1 MKLHFESDLTYQQN
15 AITSVCD
22 LFEGQEK
29 WESEMTVLAP
39 AQGALS
45 FEGATGSMPVNP
57 KIPED
62 DILLKNLNNVQLKN
76 QLPPSPVLDSHD
88 FTVEMETGTGKTYV
102 YLRTMLELNKR
113 YGMSKFI
120 IVVPSVA
127 IKEGVYKTLQITE
140 EHFKSLYAGIP
151 YEYYL
156 YDSSKPAD
164 VRNFATSSVMQ
175 IMVMT
180 VGAINKKD
188 VNKLYQSSEKTTVDE
203 LDKPIDLIRATRP
216 IIIVDEPQSVDG
228 GLNGAGK
235 TALDAMHPMFTL
247 RYSATHVHKHHMV
260 YRLDA
265 IDAYNQK
272 LVKQIE
278 VAGLEVQNAS
288 NSPYVK
294 LVSINNK
301 KNVISGTVLV
311 DIADKKGNVNRSEIT
326 VYDGMRLDD
335 ETGRDIYQGYRI
347 SEIRTGKE
355 GYLTLETPSDAY
367 YMSVGDVVGDIDP
380 MLIQR
385 HMIRRTIREHLDKE
399 LRLNTQQIKV
409 LTLFFIDKVDFYRQT
424 NEQGLR
430 EPGEYAR
437 IFEEEYLKAIKSPAY
452 KDLLPSHPEH
462 AKDVHDGY
470 FSIDKKG
477 AWAETNESNNAGREN
492 AERGYNL
499 IMKNKEKLLS
509 FSNPVRFIFSHSA
522 LKEGW
527 DNPNVFQICSLR
539 EMGSERERRQTL
551 GRGLRLCVN
560 QEGERVRD
568 DSINILTV
576 VASENYEA
584 YAERLQS
591 EIENETGIRFGII
604 EKDAFAHVVTNSGS
618 ESKAIGVLGSNEIWT
633 WLITEGYLEKSG
645 KISKKLSKALHENTF
660 ILMEK
665 YLSVQKH
672 IEAILHKSNTRLNIN
687 KAEERVRVKYRKENF
702 NSPYFNELWKRIKC
716 KTVYKLDFS
725 EEKLVEACAKSI
737 EEMPAVDKATLSFS
751 KAVITKDRSG
761 LDVKVLGNGTTTS
774 VIEVSGQQLPDLLSV
789 LQDKTGLTRRSLV
802 QILKDSGRI
811 NDFIKSPNSF
821 INEVITRINYVKSL
835 SIIDGIKYYPIS
847 SENYAQSLF
856 NEKELTGYTPR
867 MFKAG
872 NKSLHEYINIDSDI
886 EREFAKDLEIQEEVK
901 LYTKLPNWF
910 KIPTPLGNYNPDW
923 ALVINKNGEDNIYF
937 VVETKSDLLT
947 LRDNE
952 SGKIKCG
959 KAHFESLTPL
969 NENPAKYAC
978 AIKYKH
984 LKSLE

>member
-57 KIPED
+57 QIPED
-62 DILLKNLNNVQLKN
+62 DVLLKNLNNVQLKN

-140 EHFKSLYAGIP
+140 EHFKSLYAGVP

-156 YDSSKPAD
+156 YDSAKPAD

-188 VNKLYQSSEKTTVDE
+188 VNKLYQSSEKTTVDD

-294 LVSINNK
+294 LVSINSK
-301 KNVISGTVLV
+301 KNSISATVIV
-311 DIADKKGNVNRSEIT
+311 DIADKKGGVNRSEIT
-326 VYDGMRLDD
+326 VHDGMTLDD

-355 GYLTLETPSDAY
+355 GYLTLETPSNTY
-367 YMSVGDVVGDIDP
+367 YMKVGDVVGDIDP

-399 LRLNTQQIKV
+399 LRLNPQQIKV
-409 LTLFFIDKVDFYRQT
+409 LTLFFIDKVDFYRQI
-424 NEQGLR
+424 NEEGLR

-477 AWAETNESNNAGREN
+477 AWAETSESNNAGREN

-618 ESKAIGVLGSNEIWT
+618 ESKAIGVSGSNEIWT

-645 KISKKLSKALHENTF
+645 KISKSLSKALHENTF

-687 KAEERVRVKYRKENF
+687 NAEDRVKVKYRKENF
-702 NSPYFNELWKRIKC
+702 NSPYFNELWKRIKY

-761 LDVKVLGNGTTTS
+761 LDVKVLANGTTTS

-802 QILKDSGRI
+802 QILKESGRI
-811 NDFIKSPNSF
+811 NDFIKNPNSF

-856 NEKELTGYTPR
+856 NEKELTGYTRR

-872 NKSLHEYINIDSDI
+872 NKSLHEYINVDSDI
-886 EREFAKDLEIQEEVK
+886 EREFAKDLEMQEEVK

-937 VVETKSDLLT
+937 VVETKSNLLT

-978 AIKYKH
+978 AIKYEY
-984 LKSLE
+984 LNSLE

>member
-1 MKLHFESDLTYQQN
+1 MKLHFESDLIYQQN

-29 WESEMTVLAP
+29 WENEMTVLAP

-45 FEGATGSMPVNP
+45 FEGATGSMPINP
-57 KIPED
+57 QKPAD
-62 DILLKNLNNVQLKN
+62 DVLLKNLNNIQLKN
-76 QLPPSPVLDSHD
+76 HLPPSPVLDSHD

-113 YGMSKFI
+113 FGMSKFI

-156 YDSSKPAD
+156 YDSAKPAD

-175 IMVMT
+175 IMIMT

-188 VNKLYQSSEKTTVDE
+188 VNKLYQSSEKTTVDD

-235 TALDAMHPMFTL
+235 TAINAMHPMFTL

-278 VAGLEVQNAS
+278 VAGLEVQNAN
-288 NSPYVK
+288 NSPYIK
-294 LVSINNK
+294 LVSINSKQN
-301 KNVISGTVLV
+301 NISATILV
-311 DIADKKGNVNRSEIT
+311 DIEDKKGNVNRSEIT
-326 VYDGMRLDD
+326 VYDGMILDE
-335 ETGRDIYQGYRI
+335 ETGRTIYQGYRI

-355 GYLTLETPSDAY
+355 GYLTLETPSATY
-367 YMSVGDVVGDIDP
+367 YMQVGDVVGDIDP

-409 LTLFFIDKVDFYRQT
+409 LTLFFIDKVDFYRQI
-424 NEQGLR
+424 NDEGLR

-437 IFEEEYLKAIKSPAY
+437 IFEEEYLKAIKSPPY
-452 KDLLPSHPEH
+452 KDLVPYHPEH

-477 AWAETNESNNAGREN
+477 AWAETSESNNAGREN

-560 QEGERVRD
+560 QEGVRVRD

-584 YAERLQS
+584 YAERLQN
-591 EIENETGIRFGII
+591 EIENETGIRFGNI
-604 EKDAFAHVVTNSGS
+604 EKDAFAHLISIVSSEALGIPGS
-618 ESKAIGVLGSNEIWT
+618 HDIWSE
-633 WLITEGYLEKSG
+633 LQRKGYLEKSG
-645 KISKKLSKALHENTF
+645 KITKRLKEVLLEGSFSVGDKYSQLQEQIEN
-660 ILMEK
+660 ILR
-665 YLSVQKH
+665 
-672 IEAILHKSNTRLNIN
+672 KSAGKLNIN
-687 KAEERVRVKYRKENF
+687 NADERKTIKCRKEVL
-702 NSPYFNELWKRIKC
+702 NSPEFEALWKRIC
-716 KTVYKLDFS
+716 QKTLYRLAFDEDELIKSCTKSLS
-725 EEKLVEACAKSI
+725 EMQPLAKA
-737 EEMPAVDKATLSFS
+737 MVSFS
-751 KAVITKDRSG
+751 KATIKKSQSG
-761 LDVKVLGNGTTTS
+761 LSAKAQSNGTTSSIINFT
-774 VIEVSGQQLPDLLSV
+774 EQPLPDILSV
-789 LQDKTGLTRRSLV
+789 LQEKTGLTRRSLSC
-802 QILKDSGRI
+802 ILKKSGRLA
-811 NDFIKSPNSF
+811 DFAKNPQQF
-821 INEVITRINYVKSL
+821 ISEAISRIIYCKRL
-835 SIIDGIKYYPIS
+835 SIVDGIKYYPLEGEI
-847 SENYAQSLF
+847 YAQSLF
-856 NEKELTGYTPR
+856 MDKELTGYAR
-867 MFKAG
+867 NLFESSS
-872 NKSLHEYINIDSDI
+872 KSVYEYLPKDS
-886 EREFAKDLEIQEEVK
+886 EVEGSFAQQLEEQDEVK
-901 LYTKLPNWF
+901 LYVKLPGWF
-910 KIPTPLGNYNPDW
+910 KIPTPLGMYNPDW
-923 ALVINKNGEDNIYF
+923 ALVIEDNAEEHIYF
-937 VVETKSDLLT
+937 VVETKSKHIGLG
-947 LRDNE
+947 NE
-952 SGKIKCG
+952 EEAKITCG
-959 KAHFESLTPL
+959 NAHFNSLKDQMV
-969 NENPAKYAC
+969 NPARYMRS
-978 AIKYKH
+978 IKINEV
-984 LKSLE
+984 LSSI

>member
-1 MKLHFESDLTYQQN
+1 
-15 AITSVCD
+15 
-22 LFEGQEK
+22 
-29 WESEMTVLAP
+29 MTVLAP

-57 KIPED
+57 QIPED
-62 DILLKNLNNVQLKN
+62 DVLLKNLNNVQLKN

-140 EHFKSLYAGIP
+140 EHFKSLYAGVP

-156 YDSSKPAD
+156 YDSAKPAD

-188 VNKLYQSSEKTTVDE
+188 VNKLYQSSEKTTVDD

-294 LVSINNK
+294 LVSINSK
-301 KNVISGTVLV
+301 KNSISATVIV
-311 DIADKKGNVNRSEIT
+311 DIADKKGGVNRSEIT
-326 VYDGMRLDD
+326 VHDGMTLDD

-355 GYLTLETPSDAY
+355 GYLTLETPSNTY
-367 YMSVGDVVGDIDP
+367 YMKVGDVVGDIDP

-399 LRLNTQQIKV
+399 LRLNPQQIKV
-409 LTLFFIDKVDFYRQT
+409 LTLFFIDKVDFYRQN
-424 NEQGLR
+424 NEEGLR

-477 AWAETNESNNAGREN
+477 GWAETSESNNAGREN

-618 ESKAIGVLGSNEIWT
+618 ESKAIGVSGSNEIWT

-645 KISKKLSKALHENTF
+645 KISKSLSKALHENTF

-687 KAEERVRVKYRKENF
+687 NAEERVKVKYRKENF
-702 NSPYFNELWKRIKC
+702 NSPYFNELWKRIKY

-761 LDVKVLGNGTTTS
+761 LDVKVLANGTTTS

-802 QILKDSGRI
+802 QILKESGRI
-811 NDFIKSPNSF
+811 NDFIKNPNSF

-856 NEKELTGYTPR
+856 NEKELTGYTRR

-872 NKSLHEYINIDSDI
+872 NKSLHEYINVDSDI
-886 EREFAKDLEIQEEVK
+886 EREFAKDLEMQEEVK

-937 VVETKSDLLT
+937 VVETKSNLLT

-978 AIKYKH
+978 AIKYEY
-984 LKSLE
+984 LNSLE

>member
-57 KIPED
+57 QIPED
-62 DILLKNLNNVQLKN
+62 DVLLKNLNNVQLKN

-140 EHFKSLYAGIP
+140 EHFKSLYAGVP

-156 YDSSKPAD
+156 YDSAKPAD

-188 VNKLYQSSEKTTVDE
+188 VNKLYQSSEKTTVDD

-294 LVSINNK
+294 LVSINSK
-301 KNVISGTVLV
+301 KNSISATVIV
-311 DIADKKGNVNRSEIT
+311 DIADKKGGVNRSEIT
-326 VYDGMRLDD
+326 VHDGMTLDD

-355 GYLTLETPSDAY
+355 GYLTLETPSNTY
-367 YMSVGDVVGDIDP
+367 YMKVGDVVGDIDP

-399 LRLNTQQIKV
+399 LRLNPQQIKV
-409 LTLFFIDKVDFYRQT
+409 LTLFFIDKVDFYRQN
-424 NEQGLR
+424 NEEGLR

-477 AWAETNESNNAGREN
+477 GWAETSESNNAGREN

-618 ESKAIGVLGSNEIWT
+618 ESKAIGVSGSNEIWT

-645 KISKKLSKALHENTF
+645 KISKSLSKALHENTF

-672 IEAILHKSNTRLNIN
+672 IEAILNKSNTRLNIN
-687 KAEERVRVKYRKENF
+687 NAEERVKVKYRKENF
-702 NSPYFNELWKRIKC
+702 NSPYFNELWKRIKY

-761 LDVKVLGNGTTTS
+761 LDVKVLANGTTTS

-789 LQDKTGLTRRSLV
+789 LQNKTGLTRRSLV
-802 QILKDSGRI
+802 QILKESGRI
-811 NDFIKSPNSF
+811 NDFIKNPNSF

-856 NEKELTGYTPR
+856 NEKELTGYTRR

-872 NKSLHEYINIDSDI
+872 NKSLHEYINVDSDI
-886 EREFAKDLEIQEEVK
+886 EREFAKDLEMQEEVK

-937 VVETKSDLLT
+937 VVETKSNLLT

-978 AIKYKH
+978 AIKYEY
-984 LKSLE
+984 LNSLE

>member
-57 KIPED
+57 QIPED
-62 DILLKNLNNVQLKN
+62 DVLLKNLNNVQLKN

-140 EHFKSLYAGIP
+140 EHFKSLYAGVP

-156 YDSSKPAD
+156 YDSAKPAD

-188 VNKLYQSSEKTTVDE
+188 VNKLYQSSEKTTVDD

-294 LVSINNK
+294 LVSINSK
-301 KNVISGTVLV
+301 KNSISATVIV
-311 DIADKKGNVNRSEIT
+311 DIADKKGGVNRSEIT
-326 VYDGMRLDD
+326 VHDGMTLDD

-355 GYLTLETPSDAY
+355 GYLTLETPSNTY
-367 YMSVGDVVGDIDP
+367 YMKVGDVVGDIDP

-399 LRLNTQQIKV
+399 LRLNPQQIKV
-409 LTLFFIDKVDFYRQT
+409 LTLFFIDKVDFYRQN
-424 NEQGLR
+424 NEEGLR

-477 AWAETNESNNAGREN
+477 GWAETSESNNAGREN

-618 ESKAIGVLGSNEIWT
+618 ESKAIGISGSNEIWT

-645 KISKKLSKALHENTF
+645 KISKSLSKALHENTF

-687 KAEERVRVKYRKENF
+687 NAEERVKVKYRKENF
-702 NSPYFNELWKRIKC
+702 NSPYFNELWKRIKY

-761 LDVKVLGNGTTTS
+761 LDVKVLANGTTTS

-802 QILKDSGRI
+802 QILKESGRI
-811 NDFIKSPNSF
+811 NDFIKNPNSF
-821 INEVITRINYVKSL
+821 IKEVITRINYVKSL

-856 NEKELTGYTPR
+856 NEKELTGYTRR

-872 NKSLHEYINIDSDI
+872 NKSLHEYINVDSDI
-886 EREFAKDLEIQEEVK
+886 EREFAKDLEMQEEVK

-937 VVETKSDLLT
+937 VVETKSNLLT

-959 KAHFESLTPL
+959 EAHFESLTPL

-978 AIKYKH
+978 AIKYEY
-984 LKSLE
+984 LNSLE

>member
-62 DILLKNLNNVQLKN
+62 DILLKNLNNIQLKN

-140 EHFKSLYAGIP
+140 EHFKSLYAGVP

-188 VNKLYQSSEKTTVDE
+188 VNKLYQSSEKTTVDD

-326 VYDGMRLDD
+326 VYDGMTLDD

-367 YMSVGDVVGDIDP
+367 YMRVGDVVGDIDP

-430 EPGEYAR
+430 EPGEYAH

-477 AWAETNESNNAGREN
+477 AWAETSESNNAGREN

-687 KAEERVRVKYRKENF
+687 NAEERVRVKYRKENF
-702 NSPYFNELWKRIKC
+702 NSPYFNELWKRIKY

-761 LDVKVLGNGTTTS
+761 LDVKVLANGTTTS

-811 NDFIKSPNSF
+811 NDFIKNPNSF

-856 NEKELTGYTPR
+856 NEKELTGYTRR

-923 ALVINKNGEDNIYF
+923 ALVINKNGKDNIYF
-937 VVETKSDLLT
+937 VVETKSNLLT

-978 AIKYKH
+978 AIKYEH
-984 LKSLE
+984 LNSIE

>member
-57 KIPED
+57 QIPED
-62 DILLKNLNNVQLKN
+62 DVLLKNLNNVQLKN

-140 EHFKSLYAGIP
+140 EHFKSLYAGVP

-156 YDSSKPAD
+156 YDSAKPAD

-188 VNKLYQSSEKTTVDE
+188 VNKLYQSSEKTTVDD

-294 LVSINNK
+294 LVSINSK
-301 KNVISGTVLV
+301 KNSISATVIV
-311 DIADKKGNVNRSEIT
+311 DIADKKGGVNRSEIT
-326 VYDGMRLDD
+326 VHDGMTLDD

-355 GYLTLETPSDAY
+355 GYLTLETPSNTY
-367 YMSVGDVVGDIDP
+367 YMKVGDVVGDIDP

-399 LRLNTQQIKV
+399 LRLNPQQIKV
-409 LTLFFIDKVDFYRQT
+409 LTLFFIDKVDFYRQN
-424 NEQGLR
+424 NEEGLR

-477 AWAETNESNNAGREN
+477 GWAETSESNNAGREN

-618 ESKAIGVLGSNEIWT
+618 ESKAIGVSGSNEIWT

-645 KISKKLSKALHENTF
+645 KISKSLSKALHENTF

-687 KAEERVRVKYRKENF
+687 NAEERVKVKYRKENF
-702 NSPYFNELWKRIKC
+702 NSPYFNELWKRIKY

-761 LDVKVLGNGTTTS
+761 LDVKVLANGTTTS

-802 QILKDSGRI
+802 QILKESGRI
-811 NDFIKSPNSF
+811 NDFIKNPNSF
-821 INEVITRINYVKSL
+821 IKEVITRINYVKSL

-856 NEKELTGYTPR
+856 NEKELTGYTRR

-872 NKSLHEYINIDSDI
+872 NKSLHEYINVDSDI
-886 EREFAKDLEIQEEVK
+886 EREFAKDLEMQEEVK

-937 VVETKSDLLT
+937 VVETKSNLLT

-959 KAHFESLTPL
+959 EAHFESLTPL

-978 AIKYKH
+978 AIKYEY
-984 LKSLE
+984 L

>member
-57 KIPED
+57 QIPED
-62 DILLKNLNNVQLKN
+62 DVLLKNLNNVQLKN

-140 EHFKSLYAGIP
+140 EHFKSLYAGVP

-156 YDSSKPAD
+156 YDSAKPAD

-188 VNKLYQSSEKTTVDE
+188 VNKLYQSSEKTTVDD

-294 LVSINNK
+294 LVSINSK
-301 KNVISGTVLV
+301 KNSISATVIV
-311 DIADKKGNVNRSEIT
+311 DIADKKGGVNRSEIT
-326 VYDGMRLDD
+326 VHDGMTLDD

-355 GYLTLETPSDAY
+355 GYLTLETPSNTY
-367 YMSVGDVVGDIDP
+367 YMKVGDVVGDIDP

-399 LRLNTQQIKV
+399 LRLNPQQIKV
-409 LTLFFIDKVDFYRQT
+409 LTLFFIDKVDFYRQN
-424 NEQGLR
+424 NEEGLR

-477 AWAETNESNNAGREN
+477 GWAETSESNNAGREN

-618 ESKAIGVLGSNEIWT
+618 ESKAIGVSGSNEIWT

-645 KISKKLSKALHENTF
+645 KISKSLSKALHENTF

-687 KAEERVRVKYRKENF
+687 NAEERVKVKYRKENF
-702 NSPYFNELWKRIKC
+702 NSPYFNELWKRIKY

-725 EEKLVEACAKSI
+725 EEKLVEACAKAI

-761 LDVKVLGNGTTTS
+761 LDVKVLANGTTTS

-802 QILKDSGRI
+802 QILKESGRI
-811 NDFIKSPNSF
+811 NDFIKNPNSF
-821 INEVITRINYVKSL
+821 IKEVITRINYVKSL

-856 NEKELTGYTPR
+856 NEKELTGYTRR

-872 NKSLHEYINIDSDI
+872 NKSLHEYINVDSDI
-886 EREFAKDLEIQEEVK
+886 EREFAKDLEMQEEVK

-937 VVETKSDLLT
+937 VVETKSNLLT

-959 KAHFESLTPL
+959 EAHFESLTPL

-978 AIKYKH
+978 AIKYEY
-984 LKSLE
+984 LNSLE

>member
-76 QLPPSPVLDSHD
+76 QLPPSPVLDSHN

-140 EHFKSLYAGIP
+140 EHFKSLYAGVP

-156 YDSSKPAD
+156 YDSAKPAD

-188 VNKLYQSSEKTTVDE
+188 VNKLYQSSEKTTVDD

-294 LVSINNK
+294 LVSINSK
-301 KNVISGTVLV
+301 KNSISATVIV
-311 DIADKKGNVNRSEIT
+311 DIADKKGGMNRSEIT
-326 VYDGMRLDD
+326 VYDGTALDD

-347 SEIRTGKE
+347 SEIRTGKD
-355 GYLTLETPSDAY
+355 GYLTLETPSNTY
-367 YMSVGDVVGDIDP
+367 YMQVGDVVGDIDP

-399 LRLNTQQIKV
+399 LRLNSQQIKV

-424 NEQGLR
+424 NEEGLR

-452 KDLLPSHPEH
+452 KDLLSSHPEH

-477 AWAETNESNNAGREN
+477 AWAETSESNNAGREN

-618 ESKAIGVLGSNEIWT
+618 ESKAIGVSGSNEIWT

-645 KISKKLSKALHENTF
+645 KISKSLSKALHENTF

-687 KAEERVRVKYRKENF
+687 NAEERVKVKYRKENF
-702 NSPYFNELWKRIKC
+702 NSPYFNELWKRIKY

-761 LDVKVLGNGTTTS
+761 LDVKVLANGTTTS

-802 QILKDSGRI
+802 QILKESGRI
-811 NDFIKSPNSF
+811 NDFIKNPNSF
-821 INEVITRINYVKSL
+821 IKEVITRINYVKSL

-856 NEKELTGYTPR
+856 NEKELTGYTRR

-872 NKSLHEYINIDSDI
+872 NKSLHEYINVDSDI
-886 EREFAKDLEIQEEVK
+886 EREFAKDLEMQEEVK

-937 VVETKSDLLT
+937 VVETKSNLLT

-978 AIKYKH
+978 AIKYEY
-984 LKSLE
+984 LNSLE

>member
-57 KIPED
+57 QIPED
-62 DILLKNLNNVQLKN
+62 DVLLKNLNNVQLKN

-140 EHFKSLYAGIP
+140 EHFKSLYAGVP

-156 YDSSKPAD
+156 YDSAKPAD

-188 VNKLYQSSEKTTVDE
+188 VNKLYQSSEKTTVDD

-294 LVSINNK
+294 LVSINSK
-301 KNVISGTVLV
+301 KNSISATVIV
-311 DIADKKGNVNRSEIT
+311 DIADKKGGVNRSEIT
-326 VYDGMRLDD
+326 VHDGMTLDD

-355 GYLTLETPSDAY
+355 GYLTLETPSNTY
-367 YMSVGDVVGDIDP
+367 YMKVGDVVGDIDP

-399 LRLNTQQIKV
+399 LRLNPQQIKV
-409 LTLFFIDKVDFYRQT
+409 LTLFFIDKVDFYRQN
-424 NEQGLR
+424 NEEGLR

-477 AWAETNESNNAGREN
+477 GWAETSESNNAGREN

-618 ESKAIGVLGSNEIWT
+618 ESKAIGVSGSNEIWT

-645 KISKKLSKALHENTF
+645 KISKSLSKALHENTF

-687 KAEERVRVKYRKENF
+687 NAEERVKVKYRKENF
-702 NSPYFNELWKRIKC
+702 NSPYFNELWKRIKY

-761 LDVKVLGNGTTTS
+761 LDVKVLANGTTTS

-802 QILKDSGRI
+802 QILKESGRI
-811 NDFIKSPNSF
+811 NDFIKNPNSF
-821 INEVITRINYVKSL
+821 IKEVITRINYVKSL

-856 NEKELTGYTPR
+856 NEKELTGYTRR

-872 NKSLHEYINIDSDI
+872 NKSLHEYINVDSDI
-886 EREFAKDLEIQEEVK
+886 EREFAKDLEMQEEVK

-937 VVETKSDLLT
+937 VVETKSNLLT

-959 KAHFESLTPL
+959 EAHFESLTPL

-978 AIKYKH
+978 AIKYEY
-984 LKSLE
+984 LNSLE

>member
-39 AQGALS
+39 AQGVLS
-45 FEGATGSMPVNP
+45 FEGSTGSMPVNP
-57 KIPED
+57 QIPED
-62 DILLKNLNNVQLKN
+62 DVLLKNLNNVQLKN

-140 EHFKSLYAGIP
+140 EHFKSLYAGTP

-156 YDSSKPAD
+156 YDSAKPAD

-188 VNKLYQSSEKTTVDE
+188 VNKLYQSSEKTTVDD

-294 LVSINNK
+294 LVSINSK
-301 KNVISGTVLV
+301 KNSISATVIV
-311 DIADKKGNVNRSEIT
+311 DIADKKGNVTRSEIT
-326 VYDGMRLDD
+326 VHDGMTLDD

-355 GYLTLETPSDAY
+355 GYLTLDTPSNTY
-367 YMSVGDVVGDIDP
+367 YMKEGDIVGDIDP

-399 LRLNTQQIKV
+399 LRLNPQQIKV

-424 NEQGLR
+424 NEEGLL

-437 IFEEEYLKAIKSPAY
+437 IFEEEYLKAIKSPAG
-452 KDLLPSHPEH
+452 DAANLL
-462 AKDVHDGY
+462 
-470 FSIDKKG
+470 I
-477 AWAETNESNNAGREN
+477 
-492 AERGYNL
+492 
-499 IMKNKEKLLS
+499 
-509 FSNPVRFIFSHSA
+509 
-522 LKEGW
+522 
-527 DNPNVFQICSLR
+527 
-539 EMGSERERRQTL
+539 
-551 GRGLRLCVN
+551 
-560 QEGERVRD
+560 
-568 DSINILTV
+568 
-576 VASENYEA
+576 
-584 YAERLQS
+584 
-591 EIENETGIRFGII
+591 
-604 EKDAFAHVVTNSGS
+604 
-618 ESKAIGVLGSNEIWT
+618 
-633 WLITEGYLEKSG
+633 
-645 KISKKLSKALHENTF
+645 
-660 ILMEK
+660 
-665 YLSVQKH
+665 
-672 IEAILHKSNTRLNIN
+672 
-687 KAEERVRVKYRKENF
+687 
-702 NSPYFNELWKRIKC
+702 
-716 KTVYKLDFS
+716 
-725 EEKLVEACAKSI
+725 
-737 EEMPAVDKATLSFS
+737 
-751 KAVITKDRSG
+751 
-761 LDVKVLGNGTTTS
+761 
-774 VIEVSGQQLPDLLSV
+774 
-789 LQDKTGLTRRSLV
+789 
-802 QILKDSGRI
+802 
-811 NDFIKSPNSF
+811 
-821 INEVITRINYVKSL
+821 
-835 SIIDGIKYYPIS
+835 
-847 SENYAQSLF
+847 
-856 NEKELTGYTPR
+856 
-867 MFKAG
+867 
-872 NKSLHEYINIDSDI
+872 
-886 EREFAKDLEIQEEVK
+886 
-901 LYTKLPNWF
+901 
-910 KIPTPLGNYNPDW
+910 
-923 ALVINKNGEDNIYF
+923 
-937 VVETKSDLLT
+937 
-947 LRDNE
+947 
-952 SGKIKCG
+952 
-959 KAHFESLTPL
+959 
-969 NENPAKYAC
+969 
-978 AIKYKH
+978 
-984 LKSLE
+984 

>member
-57 KIPED
+57 QIPED
-62 DILLKNLNNVQLKN
+62 DVLLKNLNNVQLKN

-140 EHFKSLYAGIP
+140 EHFKSLYAGVP

-156 YDSSKPAD
+156 YDSAKPAD

-188 VNKLYQSSEKTTVDE
+188 VNKLYQSSEKTTVDD

-294 LVSINNK
+294 LVSINSK
-301 KNVISGTVLV
+301 KNSISATVIV
-311 DIADKKGNVNRSEIT
+311 DIADKKGGVNRSEIT
-326 VYDGMRLDD
+326 VHDGMTLDD

-355 GYLTLETPSDAY
+355 GYLTLETPSNTY
-367 YMSVGDVVGDIDP
+367 YMKVGDVVGDIDP

-399 LRLNTQQIKV
+399 LRLNPQQIKV
-409 LTLFFIDKVDFYRQT
+409 LTLFFIDKVDFYRQN
-424 NEQGLR
+424 NEEGLR

-477 AWAETNESNNAGREN
+477 GWAETSESNNAGREN

-618 ESKAIGVLGSNEIWT
+618 ESKAIGVSGSNEIWT

-645 KISKKLSKALHENTF
+645 KISKSLSKALHENTF

-687 KAEERVRVKYRKENF
+687 NAEERVKVKYRKENF
-702 NSPYFNELWKRIKC
+702 NSPYFNELWKRIKY

-761 LDVKVLGNGTTTS
+761 LDVKVLANGTTTS

-789 LQDKTGLTRRSLV
+789 LQDKTGLPRRSLV
-802 QILKDSGRI
+802 QILKESGRI
-811 NDFIKSPNSF
+811 NDFIKNPNSF
-821 INEVITRINYVKSL
+821 IKEVITRINYVKSL

-856 NEKELTGYTPR
+856 NEKELTGYTRR

-872 NKSLHEYINIDSDI
+872 NKSLHEYINVDSDI
-886 EREFAKDLEIQEEVK
+886 EREFAKDLEMQEEVK

-937 VVETKSDLLT
+937 VVETKSNLLT

-959 KAHFESLTPL
+959 EAHFESLTPL

-978 AIKYKH
+978 AIKYEY
-984 LKSLE
+984 LNSLE

>member
-57 KIPED
+57 QIPED
-62 DILLKNLNNVQLKN
+62 DVLLKNLNNVQLKN

-140 EHFKSLYAGIP
+140 EHFKSLYAGVP

-156 YDSSKPAD
+156 YDSAKPAD

-188 VNKLYQSSEKTTVDE
+188 VNKLYQSSEKTTVDD

-294 LVSINNK
+294 LVSINSK
-301 KNVISGTVLV
+301 KNSISATVIV
-311 DIADKKGNVNRSEIT
+311 DIADKKGGVNRSEIT
-326 VYDGMRLDD
+326 VHDGMTLDD

-355 GYLTLETPSDAY
+355 GYLTLETPSNTY
-367 YMSVGDVVGDIDP
+367 YMKVGDVVGDIDP

-399 LRLNTQQIKV
+399 LRLNPQQIKV
-409 LTLFFIDKVDFYRQT
+409 LTLFFIDKVDFYRQN
-424 NEQGLR
+424 NEEGLR

-477 AWAETNESNNAGREN
+477 GWAETSESNNAGREN

-618 ESKAIGVLGSNEIWT
+618 ESKAIGVSGSNEIWT

-645 KISKKLSKALHENTF
+645 KISKSLSKALHENTF

-687 KAEERVRVKYRKENF
+687 NAEERVKVKYRKEKF
-702 NSPYFNELWKRIKC
+702 NSPYFNELWKRIKY

-761 LDVKVLGNGTTTS
+761 LDVKVLANGTTTS

-802 QILKDSGRI
+802 QILKESGRI
-811 NDFIKSPNSF
+811 NDFIKNPNSF
-821 INEVITRINYVKSL
+821 IKEVITRINYVKSL

-856 NEKELTGYTPR
+856 NEKELTGYTRR

-872 NKSLHEYINIDSDI
+872 NKSLHEYINVDSDI
-886 EREFAKDLEIQEEVK
+886 EREFAKDLEMQEEVK

-937 VVETKSDLLT
+937 VVETKSNLLT

-959 KAHFESLTPL
+959 EAHFESLTPL

-978 AIKYKH
+978 AIKYEY
-984 LKSLE
+984 LNSLE

>member
-140 EHFKSLYAGIP
+140 EHFKSLYAGVP

-294 LVSINNK
+294 LVSINSK
-301 KNVISGTVLV
+301 KNNINATVIV
-311 DIADKKGNVNRSEIT
+311 DIADKKGNVTRSVIT
-326 VYDGMRLDD
+326 VYDGMTLDD

-355 GYLTLETPSDAY
+355 GYLTLETPSNTY
-367 YMSVGDVVGDIDP
+367 YMKVGDVVGDIDP

-424 NEQGLR
+424 NEEGLR

-452 KDLLPSHPEH
+452 KVLLPSHPEH

-477 AWAETNESNNAGREN
+477 SWAETNESNNAGREN

-618 ESKAIGVLGSNEIWT
+618 ESKAIGVSGSNEIWT
-633 WLITEGYLEKSG
+633 WLVTEGYLEKSG
-645 KISKKLSKALHENTF
+645 NISKSLSKALHENTF

-687 KAEERVRVKYRKENF
+687 NAEERVKVKYRKENF
-702 NSPYFNELWKRIKC
+702 NSPYFNELWKRIKY

-751 KAVITKDRSG
+751 KVVITKDRSG
-761 LDVKVLGNGTTTS
+761 LDVKVLANGTTTS

-802 QILKDSGRI
+802 QILKESGRI
-811 NDFIKSPNSF
+811 NDFIKNPNSF

-856 NEKELTGYTPR
+856 NEKELTGYTRR

-872 NKSLHEYINIDSDI
+872 DKSLHEYINVDSDI
-886 EREFAKDLEIQEEVK
+886 EREFAKDLEMQEEVK

-937 VVETKSDLLT
+937 VVETKSNLLT

-978 AIKYKH
+978 AIKYEY
-984 LKSLE
+984 LNSLE

>member
-140 EHFKSLYAGIP
+140 EHFKSLYAGVP

-294 LVSINNK
+294 LVSINSK
-301 KNVISGTVLV
+301 KNNINATVIV
-311 DIADKKGNVNRSEIT
+311 DIADKKGNVTRSVIT
-326 VYDGMRLDD
+326 VYDGMTLDD

-355 GYLTLETPSDAY
+355 GYLTLETPSNTY
-367 YMSVGDVVGDIDP
+367 YMKVGDVVGDIDP

-424 NEQGLR
+424 NEEGLR

-452 KDLLPSHPEH
+452 KVLLPSHPEH

-477 AWAETNESNNAGREN
+477 SWAETNESNNAGREN

-618 ESKAIGVLGSNEIWT
+618 ESKAIGVSGSNEIWT

-645 KISKKLSKALHENTF
+645 KISKSLSKALHENTF

-687 KAEERVRVKYRKENF
+687 NAEERVKVKYRKENF
-702 NSPYFNELWKRIKC
+702 NSPYFNELWKRIKY

-761 LDVKVLGNGTTTS
+761 LDVKVLANGTTTS

-802 QILKDSGRI
+802 QILKESGRI
-811 NDFIKSPNSF
+811 NDFIKNPNSF

-856 NEKELTGYTPR
+856 NEKELTGYTRR

-872 NKSLHEYINIDSDI
+872 NKSLHEYINVDSDI
-886 EREFAKDLEIQEEVK
+886 EREFAKDLEMQEEVK

-937 VVETKSDLLT
+937 VVETKSNLLT

-978 AIKYKH
+978 AIKYEY
-984 LKSLE
+984 LNSLE

>member
-140 EHFKSLYAGIP
+140 EHFKSLYAGVP

-294 LVSINNK
+294 LVSINSK
-301 KNVISGTVLV
+301 KNNINATVIV
-311 DIADKKGNVNRSEIT
+311 DIADKKGNVTRSVIT
-326 VYDGMRLDD
+326 VYDGMTLDD

-355 GYLTLETPSDAY
+355 GYLTLETPSNTY
-367 YMSVGDVVGDIDP
+367 YMKVGDVVGDIDP

-424 NEQGLR
+424 NEEGLR

-452 KDLLPSHPEH
+452 KVLLPSHPEH

-477 AWAETNESNNAGREN
+477 SWAETNESNNAGREN

-618 ESKAIGVLGSNEIWT
+618 ESKAIGVSGSNEIWT
-633 WLITEGYLEKSG
+633 WLVTEGYLEKSG
-645 KISKKLSKALHENTF
+645 KISKSLSKALHENTF

-687 KAEERVRVKYRKENF
+687 NAEERVKVKYRKENF
-702 NSPYFNELWKRIKC
+702 NSPYFNELWKRIKY

-761 LDVKVLGNGTTTS
+761 LDVKVLANGTTTS

-802 QILKDSGRI
+802 QILKESGRI
-811 NDFIKSPNSF
+811 NDFIKNPNSF

-856 NEKELTGYTPR
+856 NEKELTGYTRR

-872 NKSLHEYINIDSDI
+872 DKSLHEYINVDSDI
-886 EREFAKDLEIQEEVK
+886 EREFAKDLEMQEEVK

-937 VVETKSDLLT
+937 VVETKSNLLT

-978 AIKYKH
+978 AIKYEY
-984 LKSLE
+984 LNSLE

>member
-140 EHFKSLYAGIP
+140 EHFKSLYAGVP

-188 VNKLYQSSEKTTVDE
+188 VNKLYQSSEKTTVDD

-326 VYDGMRLDD
+326 VYDGMTLDD
-335 ETGRDIYQGYRI
+335 ETGRDIYQGCRI

-367 YMSVGDVVGDIDP
+367 YMRVGDVVGDIDP

-477 AWAETNESNNAGREN
+477 AWAETSESNNAGREN

-633 WLITEGYLEKSG
+633 WLTTEGYLEKSG
-645 KISKKLSKALHENTF
+645 KISKKLSKALHESTF

-672 IEAILHKSNTRLNIN
+672 IEVILHKSNTRLNIN
-687 KAEERVRVKYRKENF
+687 NAEERVRIKYRKENF
-702 NSPYFNELWKRIKC
+702 NSPYFNELWKRIKY

-761 LDVKVLGNGTTTS
+761 LDVKVLANGTTTS
-774 VIEVSGQQLPDLLSV
+774 VIEVSEQQLPDLLSV

-811 NDFIKSPNSF
+811 NDFIKNPNSF

-856 NEKELTGYTPR
+856 NEK
-867 MFKAG
+867 
-872 NKSLHEYINIDSDI
+872 
-886 EREFAKDLEIQEEVK
+886 
-901 LYTKLPNWF
+901 
-910 KIPTPLGNYNPDW
+910 
-923 ALVINKNGEDNIYF
+923 
-937 VVETKSDLLT
+937 
-947 LRDNE
+947 
-952 SGKIKCG
+952 
-959 KAHFESLTPL
+959 
-969 NENPAKYAC
+969 
-978 AIKYKH
+978 
-984 LKSLE
+984 

>member
-15 AITSVCD
+15 AIISVCD

-140 EHFKSLYAGIP
+140 EHFKSLYAGVP

-188 VNKLYQSSEKTTVDE
+188 VNKLYQSSEKTTVDDM
-203 LDKPIDLIRATRP
+203 DKPIDLIRATRP

-294 LVSINNK
+294 LVSINSK
-301 KNVISGTVLV
+301 KNNINATVIV
-311 DIADKKGNVNRSEIT
+311 DIADKKGSVTRSVIT
-326 VYDGMRLDD
+326 VYDGMTLDD
-335 ETGRDIYQGYRI
+335 ETGRDIYQGYRV

-355 GYLTLETPSDAY
+355 GYLTLETPSNTY
-367 YMSVGDVVGDIDP
+367 YMKVGDVVGDIDP

-424 NEQGLR
+424 NEEGLR

-437 IFEEEYLKAIKSPAY
+437 IFEEEYLKAIKSPTY
-452 KDLLPSHPEH
+452 KDLLSSHPEH
-462 AKDVHDGY
+462 AKEVHDGY

-477 AWAETNESNNAGREN
+477 AWAETSESNNAGREN

-618 ESKAIGVLGSNEIWT
+618 ESKAIGVSGSNEIWT

-645 KISKKLSKALHENTF
+645 KISKSLSKALHENTF

-665 YLSVQKH
+665 YLSIQKH

-687 KAEERVRVKYRKENF
+687 NAEERVKVKYRKENF
-702 NSPYFNELWKRIKC
+702 NSPYFNELWKRIKY

-725 EEKLVEACAKSI
+725 EDKLVEACAKSI

-761 LDVKVLGNGTTTS
+761 LDVKVLANGTTTS

-811 NDFIKSPNSF
+811 NDFIKNPNSF

-856 NEKELTGYTPR
+856 NEKELTGYTRR

-886 EREFAKDLEIQEEVK
+886 EREFAKDLEIHEEVK

-937 VVETKSDLLT
+937 VVETKSNLLT

-959 KAHFESLTPL
+959 KTHFESLSPL

-978 AIKYKH
+978 AIKYEH
-984 LKSLE
+984 LNSLE

>member
-57 KIPED
+57 QIPED
-62 DILLKNLNNVQLKN
+62 DVLLKNLNNVQLKN

-140 EHFKSLYAGIP
+140 EHFKSLFAGIP

-156 YDSSKPAD
+156 YDSAKPAD

-188 VNKLYQSSEKTTVDE
+188 VNKLYQSSEKTTVDD

-247 RYSATHVHKHHMV
+247 RYSATHIHKHYMV

-294 LVSINNK
+294 LLSINSK
-301 KNVISGTVLV
+301 KNAINATVLV
-311 DIADKKGNVNRSEIT
+311 DVADKKGVVNRTEIT
-326 VYDGMRLDD
+326 VYDGTTLDD
-335 ETGRDIYQGYRI
+335 ETGRDIYQGFRI

-355 GYLTLETPSDAY
+355 GYLTLETPSNTY
-367 YMSVGDVVGDIDP
+367 YMNVGDVVGDIDP

-399 LRLNTQQIKV
+399 LRLNNQQIKV
-409 LTLFFIDKVDFYRQT
+409 LTLFFIDKVDFYRQF
-424 NEQGLR
+424 NEEGQR

-452 KDLLPSHPEH
+452 KDLIPSHPEH

-477 AWAETNESNNAGREN
+477 AWAETSESNNAGREN

-568 DSINILTV
+568 DNINILTV
-576 VASENYEA
+576 IASENYES
-584 YAERLQS
+584 YAERLQT

-604 EKDAFAHVVTNSGS
+604 EKEAFAHLIFSDTAKPVGITGS
-618 ESKAIGVLGSNEIWT
+618 HEIWSS
-633 WLITEGYLEKSG
+633 LQTEGHLETSG
-645 KISKKLSKALHENTF
+645 KITKFLKEALFEGSFAITDKF
-660 ILMEK
+660 ASLQE
-665 YLSVQKH
+665 Q
-672 IEAILHKSNTRLNIN
+672 IEAILRKSAGRLNIN
-687 KAEERVRVKYRKENF
+687 NADDREIIKYRKEVI
-702 NSPYFNELWKRIKC
+702 NSPEFEALWQRIC
-716 KTVYKLDFS
+716 QKTLYRLAFDEDVLLTS
-725 EEKLVEACAKSI
+725 CTKSLS
-737 EEMPAVDKATLSFS
+737 EMPPVAKAMVSFS
-751 KAVITKDRSG
+751 KATIKQSQSG
-761 LDVKVLGNGTTTS
+761 LDVKAQSNGTTS
-774 VIEVSGQQLPDLLSV
+774 AVIDVAEQPLPDILGV
-789 LQDKTGLTRRSLV
+789 LQEKTGLTRRSLSA
-802 QILKDSGRI
+802 ILKESGRLADFAKNPQQFISEAIGRI
-811 NDFIKSPNSF
+811 NYCK
-821 INEVITRINYVKSL
+821 RL
-835 SIIDGIKYYPIS
+835 SIVDGIKYYPLKG
-847 SENYAQSLF
+847 EVYAQSLF
-856 NEKELTGYTPR
+856 IDKELTGYARNLFETSS
-867 MFKAG
+867 
-872 NKSLHEYINIDSDI
+872 KSVYEYVPKDSDV
-886 EREFAKDLEIQEEVK
+886 ENRFAQELEEQDEVK
-901 LYTKLPNWF
+901 LYVKLPGWF
-910 KIPTPLGNYNPDW
+910 KIPTPLGTYNPDW
-923 ALVINKNGEDNIYF
+923 ALVIEDNGEEHIYF
-937 VVETKSDLLT
+937 VVETKSKHIGLS
-947 LRDNE
+947 NE
-952 SGKIKCG
+952 EDAKIACG
-959 KAHFESLTPL
+959 TAHFDALEELKVNPARYMRATNL
-969 NENPAKYAC
+969 NEVMSN
-978 AIKYKH
+978 
-984 LKSLE
+984 S

>member
-57 KIPED
+57 QIPED
-62 DILLKNLNNVQLKN
+62 DVLLKNLNNVQLKN

-140 EHFKSLYAGIP
+140 EHFKSLYAGVP

-156 YDSSKPAD
+156 YDSAKPAD

-188 VNKLYQSSEKTTVDE
+188 VNKLYQSSEKTTVDD

-294 LVSINNK
+294 LVSINSK
-301 KNVISGTVLV
+301 KNSISATVIV
-311 DIADKKGNVNRSEIT
+311 DIADKKGGVNRSEIT
-326 VYDGMRLDD
+326 VHDGMTLDD

-355 GYLTLETPSDAY
+355 GYLTLETPSNTY
-367 YMSVGDVVGDIDP
+367 YMKVGDVVGDIDP

-399 LRLNTQQIKV
+399 LRLNPQQIKV
-409 LTLFFIDKVDFYRQT
+409 LTLFFIDKVDFYRQN
-424 NEQGLR
+424 NEEGLR

-477 AWAETNESNNAGREN
+477 GWAETSESNNAGREN

-618 ESKAIGVLGSNEIWT
+618 ESKAIGVSGSNEIWT

-645 KISKKLSKALHENTF
+645 KISKSLSKALHENTF

-687 KAEERVRVKYRKENF
+687 NAEERVKVKYRKENF
-702 NSPYFNELWKRIKC
+702 NSPYFNELWKRIKY

-761 LDVKVLGNGTTTS
+761 LDVKVLANGTTTS

-802 QILKDSGRI
+802 QILKESGRI
-811 NDFIKSPNSF
+811 NDFIKNPNSF
-821 INEVITRINYVKSL
+821 IKEVITRINYVKSL

-856 NEKELTGYTPR
+856 NEKELTGYTRR

-872 NKSLHEYINIDSDI
+872 NKSLHEYINVDSDI
-886 EREFAKDLEIQEEVK
+886 EREFAKDLEMQEEVK

-937 VVETKSDLLT
+937 VVETKSNLLT

-978 AIKYKH
+978 AIKYEY
-984 LKSLE
+984 LNSLE

>member
-140 EHFKSLYAGIP
+140 EHFKSLYAGVP

-188 VNKLYQSSEKTTVDE
+188 VNKLYQSSEKTTVDD

-326 VYDGMRLDD
+326 VYDGMTLDD
-335 ETGRDIYQGYRI
+335 ETGRDIYQGCRI

-367 YMSVGDVVGDIDP
+367 YMRVGDVVGDIDP

-477 AWAETNESNNAGREN
+477 AWAETSESNNAGRKN

-633 WLITEGYLEKSG
+633 WLTTEGYLEKSG
-645 KISKKLSKALHENTF
+645 KISKKLSKALHESTF

-672 IEAILHKSNTRLNIN
+672 IEVILHKSNTRLNIN
-687 KAEERVRVKYRKENF
+687 NAEERVRIKYRKENF
-702 NSPYFNELWKRIKC
+702 NSPYFNELWKRIKY

-761 LDVKVLGNGTTTS
+761 LDVKVLANGTTTS
-774 VIEVSGQQLPDLLSV
+774 VIEVSEQQLPDLLSV

-811 NDFIKSPNSF
+811 NDFIKNPNSF

-856 NEKELTGYTPR
+856 NEKELTGYTRR

-937 VVETKSDLLT
+937 VVETKSNLLT

-978 AIKYKH
+978 AIKYEH
-984 LKSLE
+984 LNSLE

>member
-57 KIPED
+57 QIPED
-62 DILLKNLNNVQLKN
+62 DVLLKNLNNVQLKN

-140 EHFKSLYAGIP
+140 EHFKSLYAGVP

-156 YDSSKPAD
+156 YDSAKPAD

-188 VNKLYQSSEKTTVDE
+188 VNKLYQSSEKTTVDD

-294 LVSINNK
+294 LVSINSK
-301 KNVISGTVLV
+301 KNSISATVIV
-311 DIADKKGNVNRSEIT
+311 DIADKKGGVNRSEIT
-326 VYDGMRLDD
+326 VHDGMTLDD

-355 GYLTLETPSDAY
+355 GYLTLETPSNTY
-367 YMSVGDVVGDIDP
+367 YMKVGDVVGDIDP

-399 LRLNTQQIKV
+399 LRLNPQQIKV
-409 LTLFFIDKVDFYRQT
+409 LTLFFIDKVDFYRQN
-424 NEQGLR
+424 NEEGLR

-477 AWAETNESNNAGREN
+477 GWAETTESNNAGREN

-618 ESKAIGVLGSNEIWT
+618 ESKAIGVSGSNEIWT

-645 KISKKLSKALHENTF
+645 KISKSLSKALHENTF

-687 KAEERVRVKYRKENF
+687 NAEERVKVKYRKENF
-702 NSPYFNELWKRIKC
+702 NSPYFNELWKRIKY

-761 LDVKVLGNGTTTS
+761 LDVKVLANGTTTS

-802 QILKDSGRI
+802 QILKESGRI
-811 NDFIKSPNSF
+811 NDFIKNPNSF
-821 INEVITRINYVKSL
+821 IKEVITRINYVKSL

-856 NEKELTGYTPR
+856 NEKELTGYTRR

-872 NKSLHEYINIDSDI
+872 NKSLHEYINVDSDI
-886 EREFAKDLEIQEEVK
+886 EREFAKDLEMQEEVK

-937 VVETKSDLLT
+937 VVETKSNLLT

-959 KAHFESLTPL
+959 EAHFESLTPL

-978 AIKYKH
+978 AIKYEY
-984 LKSLE
+984 LNSLE

>member
-57 KIPED
+57 QIPED
-62 DILLKNLNNVQLKN
+62 DVLLKNLNNVQLKN

-140 EHFKSLYAGIP
+140 EHFKSLYAGVP

-156 YDSSKPAD
+156 YDSAKPAD

-188 VNKLYQSSEKTTVDE
+188 VNKLYQSSEKTTVDD

-294 LVSINNK
+294 LVSINSK
-301 KNVISGTVLV
+301 KNSISATVIV
-311 DIADKKGNVNRSEIT
+311 DIADKKGGVNRSEII
-326 VYDGMRLDD
+326 VHDGMTLDD

-355 GYLTLETPSDAY
+355 GYLTLETPSNTY
-367 YMSVGDVVGDIDP
+367 YMKVGDVVGDIDP

-399 LRLNTQQIKV
+399 LRLNPQQIKV
-409 LTLFFIDKVDFYRQT
+409 LTLFFIDKVDFYRQN
-424 NEQGLR
+424 NEEGLR

-477 AWAETNESNNAGREN
+477 GWAETSESNNAGREN

-618 ESKAIGVLGSNEIWT
+618 KSKAIGVSGSNEIWT

-645 KISKKLSKALHENTF
+645 KISKSLSKALHENTF

-687 KAEERVRVKYRKENF
+687 NAEERVKVKYRKENF
-702 NSPYFNELWKRIKC
+702 NSPYFNELWKRIKY

-761 LDVKVLGNGTTTS
+761 LDVKVLANGTTTS

-802 QILKDSGRI
+802 QILKESGRI
-811 NDFIKSPNSF
+811 NDFIKNPNSF

-856 NEKELTGYTPR
+856 NEKELTGYTRR

-872 NKSLHEYINIDSDI
+872 NKSLHEYINVDSDI
-886 EREFAKDLEIQEEVK
+886 EREFAKDLEMQEEVK

-937 VVETKSDLLT
+937 VVETKSNLLT

-978 AIKYKH
+978 AIKYEY
-984 LKSLE
+984 LNSLE

>member
-1 MKLHFESDLTYQQN
+1 MRLT
-15 AITSVCD
+15 
-22 LFEGQEK
+22 
-29 WESEMTVLAP
+29 
-39 AQGALS
+39 
-45 FEGATGSMPVNP
+45 
-57 KIPED
+57 
-62 DILLKNLNNVQLKN
+62 
-76 QLPPSPVLDSHD
+76 
-88 FTVEMETGTGKTYV
+88 
-102 YLRTMLELNKR
+102 
-113 YGMSKFI
+113 
-120 IVVPSVA
+120 
-127 IKEGVYKTLQITE
+127 
-140 EHFKSLYAGIP
+140 
-151 YEYYL
+151 
-156 YDSSKPAD
+156 
-164 VRNFATSSVMQ
+164 
-175 IMVMT
+175 
-180 VGAINKKD
+180 KKD
-188 VNKLYQSSEKTTVDE
+188 VNKLYQSSEKTTVDD

-294 LVSINNK
+294 LVSINSK

-311 DIADKKGNVNRSEIT
+311 DIADKKGNVDRSEIT
-326 VYDGMRLDD
+326 VYDGMTLDD

-355 GYLTLETPSDAY
+355 GYLTLETPSDTY
-367 YMSVGDVVGDIDP
+367 YMKVGDVVGDIDP

-409 LTLFFIDKVDFYRQT
+409 LTLFFIDKVDFYRQFT
-424 NEQGLR
+424 EEGQR

-477 AWAETNESNNAGREN
+477 AWAETSESNNTGREN

-560 QEGERVRD
+560 QNGERVRD

-576 VASENYEA
+576 VASENYQA

-591 EIENETGIRFGII
+591 EIENETGIRFGIV
-604 EKDAFAHVVTNSGS
+604 EKDAFAHLICSDS
-618 ESKAIGVLGSNEIWT
+618 SQGVGIIASQEIWSE
-633 WLITEGYLEKSG
+633 LHAKGYLEKTG
-645 KISKKLSKALHENTF
+645 KITKTLKETLFDGTF
-660 ILMEK
+660 TVSEKFLTLQEQIESILR
-665 YLSVQKH
+665 
-672 IEAILHKSNTRLNIN
+672 KSAGRLNIN
-687 KAEERVRVKYRKENF
+687 NADERKVIKYRKEVL
-702 NSPYFNELWKRIKC
+702 NSPEFEALWQRISQ
-716 KTVYKLDFS
+716 KTLYRLAFDEDLLIKSCTKSLS
-725 EEKLVEACAKSI
+725 EMQPVAKA
-737 EEMPAVDKATLSFS
+737 MVSFS
-751 KAVITKDRSG
+751 KATIKQSQSG
-761 LDVKVLGNGTTTS
+761 LGVEAQSKGTTSSVIDVEEQPLPDVLG
-774 VIEVSGQQLPDLLSV
+774 V
-789 LQDKTGLTRRSLV
+789 LQEKTGLTRRSLCT
-802 QILKDSGRI
+802 ILKESEKLADFAKNPQQFISEAIGRI
-811 NDFIKSPNSF
+811 NYCK
-821 INEVITRINYVKSL
+821 RL
-835 SIIDGIKYYPIS
+835 SIVDGIKYYPLKG
-847 SENYAQSLF
+847 EVYAQSLF
-856 NEKELTGYTPR
+856 MDKELTGYARNLFETSS
-867 MFKAG
+867 
-872 NKSLHEYINIDSDI
+872 KSVYEYVPKDS
-886 EREFAKDLEIQEEVK
+886 EVESRFAQELEEQDEVK
-901 LYTKLPNWF
+901 LYVKLPGWF
-910 KIPTPLGNYNPDW
+910 KIPTPLGTYNPDW
-923 ALVINKNGEDNIYF
+923 ALVIEDNGEEHIYF
-937 VVETKSDLLT
+937 VVETKSKHIGLG
-947 LRDNE
+947 NE
-952 SGKIKCG
+952 EDAKIACG
-959 KAHFESLTPL
+959 TAHFSTLKAEKI
-969 NENPAKYAC
+969 NAAKYVRATVLTE
-978 AIKYKH
+978 IMS
-984 LKSLE
+984 SL

>member
-57 KIPED
+57 QIPED
-62 DILLKNLNNVQLKN
+62 DVLLKNLNNVQLKN

-140 EHFKSLYAGIP
+140 EHFKSLYAGVP

-156 YDSSKPAD
+156 YDSAKPAD

-188 VNKLYQSSEKTTVDE
+188 VNKLYQSSEKTTVDD

-294 LVSINNK
+294 LVSINSK
-301 KNVISGTVLV
+301 KNSISATVIV
-311 DIADKKGNVNRSEIT
+311 DIADKKGGVNRSEIT
-326 VYDGMRLDD
+326 VHDGMTLDD

-355 GYLTLETPSDAY
+355 GYLTLETPSNTY
-367 YMSVGDVVGDIDP
+367 YMKVGDVVGDIDP

-399 LRLNTQQIKV
+399 LRLNPQQIKV
-409 LTLFFIDKVDFYRQT
+409 LTLFFIDKVDFYRQN
-424 NEQGLR
+424 NEEGLR

-477 AWAETNESNNAGREN
+477 GWAETSESNNAGREN

-618 ESKAIGVLGSNEIWT
+618 ESKAIGVSGSNEIWT

-645 KISKKLSKALHENTF
+645 KISKSLSKALHENTF

-687 KAEERVRVKYRKENF
+687 NAEERVKVKYRKENF
-702 NSPYFNELWKRIKC
+702 NSPYFNELWKRIKY

-761 LDVKVLGNGTTTS
+761 LDVKVLANGTTTS

-789 LQDKTGLTRRSLV
+789 LQDKTR
-802 QILKDSGRI
+802 
-811 NDFIKSPNSF
+811 
-821 INEVITRINYVKSL
+821 
-835 SIIDGIKYYPIS
+835 
-847 SENYAQSLF
+847 A
-856 NEKELTGYTPR
+856 
-867 MFKAG
+867 
-872 NKSLHEYINIDSDI
+872 
-886 EREFAKDLEIQEEVK
+886 
-901 LYTKLPNWF
+901 
-910 KIPTPLGNYNPDW
+910 NP
-923 ALVINKNGEDNIYF
+923 
-937 VVETKSDLLT
+937 
-947 LRDNE
+947 
-952 SGKIKCG
+952 
-959 KAHFESLTPL
+959 P
-969 NENPAKYAC
+969 
-978 AIKYKH
+978 
-984 LKSLE
+984 

>member
-57 KIPED
+57 QIPED
-62 DILLKNLNNVQLKN
+62 DVLLKNLNNVQLKN

-140 EHFKSLYAGIP
+140 EHFKSLYAGVP

-156 YDSSKPAD
+156 YDSAKPAD

-188 VNKLYQSSEKTTVDE
+188 VNKLYQSSEKTTVDD

-294 LVSINNK
+294 LVSINSK
-301 KNVISGTVLV
+301 KNSISATVIV
-311 DIADKKGNVNRSEIT
+311 DIADKKGGVNRSEIT
-326 VYDGMRLDD
+326 VHDGMTLDD

-355 GYLTLETPSDAY
+355 GYLTLETPSNTY
-367 YMSVGDVVGDIDP
+367 YMKVGDVVGDIDP

-399 LRLNTQQIKV
+399 LRLNPQQIKV
-409 LTLFFIDKVDFYRQT
+409 LTLFFIDKVDFYRQN
-424 NEQGLR
+424 NEEGLR

-477 AWAETNESNNAGREN
+477 GWAETSESNNAGREN

-618 ESKAIGVLGSNEIWT
+618 ESKAIGVSGSNEIWT

-645 KISKKLSKALHENTF
+645 KISKSLSKALHENTF

-687 KAEERVRVKYRKENF
+687 NAEERVKVKYRKENF
-702 NSPYFNELWKRIKC
+702 NSPYFNELWKRIKY

-737 EEMPAVDKATLSFS
+737 EEMPAVDKATLNFS

-761 LDVKVLGNGTTTS
+761 LDVKVLANGTTTS

-802 QILKDSGRI
+802 QILKESGRI
-811 NDFIKSPNSF
+811 NDFIKNPNSF
-821 INEVITRINYVKSL
+821 IKEVITRINYVKSL

-856 NEKELTGYTPR
+856 NEKELTGYTRR

-872 NKSLHEYINIDSDI
+872 NKSLHEYINVDSDI
-886 EREFAKDLEIQEEVK
+886 EREFAKDLEMQEEVK

-937 VVETKSDLLT
+937 VVETKSNLLT

-959 KAHFESLTPL
+959 EAHFESLTPL

-978 AIKYKH
+978 AIKYEY
-984 LKSLE
+984 LNSLE

>member
-57 KIPED
+57 QIPED
-62 DILLKNLNNVQLKN
+62 DVLLKNLNNVQLKN

-140 EHFKSLYAGIP
+140 EHFKSLYAGVP

-156 YDSSKPAD
+156 YDSAKPAD

-188 VNKLYQSSEKTTVDE
+188 VNKLYQSSEKTTVDD

-294 LVSINNK
+294 LVSINSK
-301 KNVISGTVLV
+301 KNSISATVIV
-311 DIADKKGNVNRSEIT
+311 DIADKKGGVNRSEIT
-326 VYDGMRLDD
+326 VHDGMTLDD

-355 GYLTLETPSDAY
+355 GYLTLETPSNTY
-367 YMSVGDVVGDIDP
+367 YMKVGDVVGDIDP

-399 LRLNTQQIKV
+399 LRLNPQQIKV
-409 LTLFFIDKVDFYRQT
+409 LTLFFIDKVDFYRQN
-424 NEQGLR
+424 NEEGLR

-477 AWAETNESNNAGREN
+477 GWAETSESNNAGREN

-618 ESKAIGVLGSNEIWT
+618 ESKAIGVSGSNEIWT

-645 KISKKLSKALHENTF
+645 KISKSLSKALHENTF

-687 KAEERVRVKYRKENF
+687 NAEERVKVKYRKENF
-702 NSPYFNELWKRIKC
+702 NSPYFNELWKRIKY

-751 KAVITKDRSG
+751 KAVITKDRSE
-761 LDVKVLGNGTTTS
+761 LDVKVLANGTTTS

-802 QILKDSGRI
+802 QILKESGRI
-811 NDFIKSPNSF
+811 NDFIKNPNSF

-856 NEKELTGYTPR
+856 NEKELTGYTRR

-872 NKSLHEYINIDSDI
+872 NKSLHEYINVDSDI
-886 EREFAKDLEIQEEVK
+886 EREFAKDLEMQEEVK

-937 VVETKSDLLT
+937 VIETKSNLLT

-978 AIKYKH
+978 AIKYEY
-984 LKSLE
+984 LNSLE

>member
-140 EHFKSLYAGIP
+140 EHFKSLYAGVP

-156 YDSSKPAD
+156 YDSAKPAD

-188 VNKLYQSSEKTTVDE
+188 VNKLYQSSEKTTVDD

-294 LVSINNK
+294 LVSINSK
-301 KNVISGTVLV
+301 KNSISATVIV
-311 DIADKKGNVNRSEIT
+311 DIADKKGGMNRSEIT
-326 VYDGMRLDD
+326 VYDGTALDD

-347 SEIRTGKE
+347 SEIRTGKD
-355 GYLTLETPSDAY
+355 GYLTLETPSNTY
-367 YMSVGDVVGDIDP
+367 YMQVGDVVGDIDP

-399 LRLNTQQIKV
+399 LRLNSQQIKV

-424 NEQGLR
+424 NEEGLR

-452 KDLLPSHPEH
+452 KDLLSSHPEH

-477 AWAETNESNNAGREN
+477 AWAETSESNNAGREN

-618 ESKAIGVLGSNEIWT
+618 ESKAIGVSGSNEIWT

-645 KISKKLSKALHENTF
+645 KISKSLSKALHENTF

-687 KAEERVRVKYRKENF
+687 NAEERVKVKYRKENF
-702 NSPYFNELWKRIKC
+702 NSPYFNELWKRIKY

-761 LDVKVLGNGTTTS
+761 LDVKVLANGTTTS

-802 QILKDSGRI
+802 QILKESGRI
-811 NDFIKSPNSF
+811 NDFIKNPNSF
-821 INEVITRINYVKSL
+821 IKEVITRINYVKSL

-856 NEKELTGYTPR
+856 NEKELTGYTRR

-872 NKSLHEYINIDSDI
+872 NKSLHEYINVDSDI
-886 EREFAKDLEIQEEVK
+886 EREFAKDLEMQEEVK

-937 VVETKSDLLT
+937 VVETKSNLLT

-978 AIKYKH
+978 AIKYEY
-984 LKSLE
+984 LNSLE

>member
-57 KIPED
+57 QIPED
-62 DILLKNLNNVQLKN
+62 DVLLKNLNNVQLKN

-140 EHFKSLYAGIP
+140 EHFKSLYAGVP

-156 YDSSKPAD
+156 YDSAKPAD

-188 VNKLYQSSEKTTVDE
+188 VNKLYQSSEKTTVDD

-294 LVSINNK
+294 LVSINSK
-301 KNVISGTVLV
+301 KNSISATVIV
-311 DIADKKGNVNRSEIT
+311 DIADKKGGVNRSEIT
-326 VYDGMRLDD
+326 VHDGMTLDD

-355 GYLTLETPSDAY
+355 GYLTLETPSNTY
-367 YMSVGDVVGDIDP
+367 YMKVGDVVGDIDP

-399 LRLNTQQIKV
+399 LRLNPQQIKV
-409 LTLFFIDKVDFYRQT
+409 LTLFFIDKVDFYRQN
-424 NEQGLR
+424 NEEGLR

-477 AWAETNESNNAGREN
+477 GWAETSESNNAGREN

-618 ESKAIGVLGSNEIWT
+618 ESKAIGVSGSNEIWT

-645 KISKKLSKALHENTF
+645 KISKSLSKALHENTF

-687 KAEERVRVKYRKENF
+687 NAEERVKVKYRKENF
-702 NSPYFNELWKRIKC
+702 NSPYFNELWKRIKY

-761 LDVKVLGNGTTTS
+761 LDVKVLANGTTTS

-789 LQDKTGLTRRSLV
+789 LQDKPGLPRRSLV
-802 QILKDSGRI
+802 QILKESGRI
-811 NDFIKSPNSF
+811 NDFIKNPNSF
-821 INEVITRINYVKSL
+821 IKEVITRINYVKSL

-856 NEKELTGYTPR
+856 NEKELTGYTRR

-872 NKSLHEYINIDSDI
+872 NKSLHEYINVDSDI
-886 EREFAKDLEIQEEVK
+886 EREFAKDLEMQEEVK

-937 VVETKSDLLT
+937 VVETKSNLLT

-959 KAHFESLTPL
+959 EAHFESLTPL

-978 AIKYKH
+978 AIKYEY
-984 LKSLE
+984 LNSLE

>member
-140 EHFKSLYAGIP
+140 EHFKSLYAGVP

-294 LVSINNK
+294 LVSINSK
-301 KNVISGTVLV
+301 KNNINATVIV
-311 DIADKKGNVNRSEIT
+311 DIADKKGNVTRSVIT
-326 VYDGMRLDD
+326 VYDGMTLDD

-355 GYLTLETPSDAY
+355 GYLTLETPSNTY
-367 YMSVGDVVGDIDP
+367 YMKVGDVVGDIDP

-424 NEQGLR
+424 NEEGLR

-452 KDLLPSHPEH
+452 KVLLPSHPEH

-477 AWAETNESNNAGREN
+477 SWAETNESNNAGREN

-618 ESKAIGVLGSNEIWT
+618 ESKAIGVSGSNEIWT

-645 KISKKLSKALHENTF
+645 KISKSLSKALHENTF

-687 KAEERVRVKYRKENF
+687 NAEERVKVKYRKENF
-702 NSPYFNELWKRIKC
+702 NSPYFNELWKRIKY

-761 LDVKVLGNGTTTS
+761 LDVKVLANGTTTS
-774 VIEVSGQQLPDLLSV
+774 VIEVSGQQLPDLLGV

-802 QILKDSGRI
+802 QILKESGRI
-811 NDFIKSPNSF
+811 NDFIKNPNSF

-856 NEKELTGYTPR
+856 NEKELTGYTRR

-872 NKSLHEYINIDSDI
+872 NKSLHEYINVDSDI
-886 EREFAKDLEIQEEVK
+886 EREFAKDLEMQEEVK

-937 VVETKSDLLT
+937 VVETKSNLLT

-978 AIKYKH
+978 AIKYEY
-984 LKSLE
+984 LNSLE